1 MLNKVVAALVVAA
14 GVFAVNPAEANEQAL
29 ALAQKNVCTACHGLT
44 TKLVG
49 PAYSDVAK
57 KYADNPNALT
67 ELKANIK
74 AGGAGKWGQIPMPP
88 QAQLSDEQLTILAQ
102 WILTIK

>member
-14 GVFAVNPAEANEQAL
+14 AVLAVNPAQANEEAL
-29 ALAQKNVCTACHGLT
+29 ALAQKNVCTACHGLN

-57 KYADNPNALT
+57 KYADNPNALA
-67 ELKANIK
+67 ELKASIK